1 MLYQPFTLRLQLC
14 TLLNQ
19 LYILFRDVE
28 HIKRKNH
35 SHVDIWVEPACFLRH
50 HGISRIH
57 RVAKSMKLSV
67 DHTRWLAKLNFE
79 DSEQYQIPELMQIGR
94 TMVKSVP
101 GIRCTW
107 IHPRIES
114 R

>member
-1 MLYQPFTLRLQLC
+1 
-14 TLLNQ
+14 
-19 LYILFRDVE
+19 
-28 HIKRKNH
+28 
-35 SHVDIWVEPACFLRH
+35 
-50 HGISRIH
+50 
-57 RVAKSMKLSV
+57 MKLSV